1 MTNDSQKTTRLKEKL
16 IREFKEMLIIFLYLA
31 LFFCA
36 FTTYRRLTLKEVGA
50 AFPHYGLALIKALV
64 LAKVILLGRYT
75 RLEKILDDW
84 PLIVPTLY
92 KVFVFS
98 LFALAFEILE
108 HAIGSSLHGKGFMG
122 GFEEIIGLGRNELL
136 ARTLVVLCAF
146 IPFFAFTEAARVFG
160 EGKLSELFFHGR
172 TAKDSGK

>member
-1 MTNDSQKTTRLKEKL
+1 MNDGDQKKASLKEKL
-16 IREFKEMLIIFLYLA
+16 IHEFKEMLVIFLYLA

-50 AFPHYGLALIKALV
+50 AFPHYGLALLKALV

-75 RLEKILDDW
+75 RLEKLFDAW

-92 KVFVFS
+92 KVIVFS
-98 LFALAFEILE
+98 LFTLVFEILE
-108 HAIGSSLHGKGFMG
+108 HAIGSAFHSNGFMG
-122 GFEEIIGLGRNELL
+122 GLEEIIGLGRNELL

-146 IPFFAFTEAARVFG
+146 IPFFAFTETARVFG
-160 EGKLSELFFHGR
+160 EGKLSDLFFGR
-172 TAKDSGK
+172 RAKP